1 MKSPILAAT
10 VALALVTS
18 GCTDTT
24 GGTSTGAVSSVS
36 VSGKNAN
43 EVALERE
50 VMSLQQ
56 QTKNIIVRNT
66 VEGAVMGALAGC
78 ALAVMMGGDE
88 RDCARGAAVGG
99 IAGGVGGNAVGR
111 AAAEKNEELVKQDAI
126 LANLKGINSKLGSVQ
141 SRLSAVLAA
150 QKAEIAS
157 LKRQLDA
164 KQISKSSYDARI
176 RSINSNRT
184 AVANGLQAA
193 EAGVARSRTDLAAV
207 EKEGGRPMPALQT
220 AAKSTE
226 SRLKSLRGSI
236 DLVPAS

>member
-1 MKSPILAAT
+1 MESYIKSPILAAA

-18 GCTDTT
+18 GCTGTT

-126 LANLKGINSKLGSVQ
+126 LANLKGINSKLGSV
-141 SRLSAVLAA
+141 
-150 QKAEIAS
+150 
-157 LKRQLDA
+157 
-164 KQISKSSYDARI
+164 
-176 RSINSNRT
+176 
-184 AVANGLQAA
+184 
-193 EAGVARSRTDLAAV
+193 
-207 EKEGGRPMPALQT
+207 
-220 AAKSTE
+220 
-226 SRLKSLRGSI
+226 
-236 DLVPAS
+236 